1 MHLKLIRVIKDNAT
15 VKKGKIE
22 EIFSKAKF
30 ADNPDEYRVFYRDFE
45 KIVETT
51 LPRFIE
57 ESDNFQ
63 TIPISRI
70 EKIQKNNTILF
81 EKKRLKVD

>member
-1 MHLKLIRVIKDNAT
+1 M
-15 VKKGKIE
+15 KKGIIE

-30 ADNPDEYRVFYRDFE
+30 ADNPEKYRVFYRDFE